1 MAVLTN
7 IPPALREALENPP
20 EPGNRNVWLFT
31 VAKRARRFA
40 SEKKVRALLFKVAA
54 QWTDRDFTPEIDR
67 AVSRAFSEGR
77 DACPQASASVRLP
90 WPEYNPT
97 AWTRRLNTPIP
108 FPEKPLDITTEQ
120 VIDHIFPGNPLI
132 CAAQDTRS
140 AITQER
146 EAWRGKEAA
155 LQFIV
160 ANPMTAKTGFNQS
173 GKPSHRCHDNATKH
187 RRYLVIEF
195 DRGTLREQAAILCSL
210 VTQQTPL
217 VLVVWSGSKSLH
229 GWFQVDNLTDVARQ
243 RGDGAP
249 QACPKGDSGR
259 VPSGRPLSQY
269 QKHRFFRHAVFLGA
283 DPTLWDPSK
292 LVRMPGGRR
301 DNGQTQ
307 HIFHFNPPGTQ
318 IS

>member
-1 MAVLTN
+1 MAVLSN
-7 IPPALREALENPP
+7 IPPSLREALENPP

-40 SEKKVRALLFKVAA
+40 SEKKVRALLLKVAT

-67 AVSRAFSEGR
+67 AVSRAFNERS
-77 DACPQASASVRLP
+77 AQLQQATAEHKLP
-90 WPEYNPT
+90 WPDYNQA

-120 VIDHIFPGNPLI
+120 VIDRLFPGNPLI

-160 ANPMTAKTGFNQS
+160 ANPMTAVTGFNQS
-173 GKPSHRCHDNATKH
+173 GKLSNRCHDNATKC
-187 RRYLVIEF
+187 RRYLVVEF
-195 DRGTLREQAAILCSL
+195 DRGEITQQAAILSSL
-210 VTQQTPL
+210 STQQVPL
-217 VLVVWSGSKSLH
+217 ILVIWSGSKSLH
-229 GWFQVDNLTDVARQ
+229 GWFDVQ
-243 RGDGAP
+243 R
-249 QACPKGDSGR
+249 
-259 VPSGRPLSQY
+259 LNEY

-283 DPTLWDPSK
+283 DPTLWDPAK

-301 DNGQTQ
+301 DNGHTQ
-307 HIFHFNPPGTQ
+307 HIFHFDPQ
-318 IS
+318 

>member
-1 MAVLTN
+1 MAVLSN
-7 IPPALREALENPP
+7 IPPSLREALENPP

-40 SEKKVRALLFKVAA
+40 SEKKVKALLLKVAA

-67 AVSRAFSEGR
+67 AVARAFSGGTSSVS
-77 DACPQASASVRLP
+77 SASVRLP
-90 WPEYNPT
+90 WPEYNPA

-108 FPEKPLDITTEQ
+108 FPEKPLDITTEA
-120 VIDHIFPGNPLI
+120 VIDRLFPGNPLI

-140 AITQER
+140 SITQER

-160 ANPMTAKTGFNQS
+160 ANPMTAATGFNQS
-173 GKPSHRCHDNATKH
+173 GKLSHRCHDNATKR

-195 DRGTLREQAAILCSL
+195 DRGEITQQAAILTSL
-210 VTQQTPL
+210 ATKQTPL
-217 VLVVWSGSKSLH
+217 LLVVWSGSKSLH
-229 GWFQVDNLTDVARQ
+229 GWFDVRQ
-243 RGDGAP
+243 
-249 QACPKGDSGR
+249 
-259 VPSGRPLSQY
+259 LSEY

-301 DNGQTQ
+301 DNGHTQ
-307 HIFHFNPPGTQ
+307 HIFYFDPQ
-318 IS
+318 

>member
-1 MAVLTN
+1 MAVLSN
-7 IPPALREALENPP
+7 IPQSLRKALENPP

-40 SEKKVRALLFKVAA
+40 SEKKVRALLLKVAA
-54 QWTDRDFTPEIDR
+54 QWTDRDFAPEIDR
-67 AVSRAFSEGR
+67 AVNRAFNERS
-77 DACPQASASVRLP
+77 AQLQQATAEHKLP
-90 WPEYNPT
+90 WPVYNPA
-97 AWTRRLNTPIP
+97 AWTRRLTTPIP

-120 VIDHIFPGNPLI
+120 VIDRLFPGNPLI

-173 GKPSHRCHDNATKH
+173 GKPSHRCHDNATKR

-195 DRGTLREQAAILCSL
+195 DRGEITQQAAILSSL
-210 VTQQTPL
+210 STEWVPL
-217 VLVVWSGSKSLH
+217 ILVIWSGSKSLH
-229 GWFQVDNLTDVARQ
+229 GWFDVQ
-243 RGDGAP
+243 H
-249 QACPKGDSGR
+249 
-259 VPSGRPLSQY
+259 LSQY

-307 HIFHFNPPGTQ
+307 QIFHFNPPGTQ

>member
-1 MAVLTN
+1 MAVLSN
-7 IPPALREALENPP
+7 IPPSLREALENPP

-31 VAKRARRFA
+31 VAKRARHFA
-40 SEKKVRALLFKVAA
+40 SEKKVKALLLKVAA

-67 AVSRAFSEGR
+67 AVTRAFSESTQVSSLSPHPSQG
-77 DACPQASASVRLP
+77 LP
-90 WPEYNPT
+90 WPEYNQA
-97 AWTRRLNTPIP
+97 AWTRRLNTSIP

-120 VIDHIFPGNPLI
+120 VIDRLFPGNSLI

-160 ANPMTAKTGFNQS
+160 ANPMTAVTGLNQS
-173 GKPSHRCHDNATKH
+173 GKRSHRCHDNATKR

-195 DRGTLREQAAILCSL
+195 DRGTLREQAAILASL
-210 VTQQTPL
+210 ATKQTPL
-217 VLVVWSGSKSLH
+217 ILVVWSGSKSLH
-229 GWFQVDNLTDVARQ
+229 SWFDVRNLTE
-243 RGDGAP
+243 
-249 QACPKGDSGR
+249 
-259 VPSGRPLSQY
+259 Y

-283 DPTLWDPSK
+283 DPTLWDPAK

-301 DNGQTQ
+301 DNGHTQ
-307 HIFHFNPPGTQ
+307 HIFHFDPPA
-318 IS
+318 

>member
-1 MAVLTN
+1 MAVLSN
-7 IPPALREALENPP
+7 IPQSLREALENPP

-40 SEKKVRALLFKVAA
+40 SEKKVRALLLKVAA
-54 QWTDRDFTPEIDR
+54 QWSDRDFTPEIDR
-67 AVSRAFSEGR
+67 AVTRAFSENSQVSSLSPHPSQG
-77 DACPQASASVRLP
+77 LP
-90 WPEYNPT
+90 WPPFNPT
-97 AWTRRLNTPIP
+97 AWTRRLTTPIP
-108 FPEKPLDITTEQ
+108 FPEKPLDIPTEQ
-120 VIDHIFPGNPLI
+120 VIDRLFLGNPLI

-173 GKPSHRCHDNATKH
+173 GKPSHRCHDNATKR

-195 DRGTLREQAAILCSL
+195 DRGEITQQAAILSSL
-210 VTQQTPL
+210 STEWVPL
-217 VLVVWSGSKSLH
+217 ILVIWSGSKSLH
-229 GWFQVDNLTDVARQ
+229 GWFDVRNLTE
-243 RGDGAP
+243 
-249 QACPKGDSGR
+249 
-259 VPSGRPLSQY
+259 Y

-307 HIFHFNPPGTQ
+307 QIFHFNPPGTQ

>member
-40 SEKKVRALLFKVAA
+40 SKKKVRALLLKVAA

-67 AVSRAFSEGR
+67 AVSRAFSENS
-77 DACPQASASVRLP
+77 QASSLSPHPSHGLP
-90 WPEYNPT
+90 WPPFNPA

-108 FPEKPLDITTEQ
+108 FPEKPLDISTEQ
-120 VIDHIFPGNPLI
+120 VIDRLFPGNPLI

-173 GKPSHRCHDNATKH
+173 GKPSHRCQDNATKR

-195 DRGTLREQAAILCSL
+195 DRGEITHQAAILASL
-210 VTQQTPL
+210 ATQQVPL
-217 VLVVWSGSKSLH
+217 ILVIWSGNKSLH
-229 GWFQVDNLTDVARQ
+229 GWFDVQ
-243 RGDGAP
+243 R
-249 QACPKGDSGR
+249 
-259 VPSGRPLSQY
+259 LNEY
-269 QKHRFFRHAVFLGA
+269 QKYRFFRHAAFLGA
-283 DPTLWDPSK
+283 DTTLWDPSK
-292 LVRMPGGRR
+292 LVRMPGGGR
-301 DNGQTQ
+301 DNGHTQ
-307 HIFHFNPPGTQ
+307 YIFHFDPPGTQ